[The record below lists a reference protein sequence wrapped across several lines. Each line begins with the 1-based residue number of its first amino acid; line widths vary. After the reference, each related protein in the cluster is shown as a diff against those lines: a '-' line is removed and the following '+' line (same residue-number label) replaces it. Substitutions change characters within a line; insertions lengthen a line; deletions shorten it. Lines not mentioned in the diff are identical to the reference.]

1 MTVSGVLLWTGSLG
15 IGEASPWL
23 TFGVVS
29 SQVFL
34 DHKTLYF
41 DVAPF
46 LFYIL
51 TEVDEHGAH
60 LVGYFSKV
68 GLEGR
73 ADFFRIFL
81 GNVPDLRVPLPYRC
95 RRRSRQKAT
104 TWLASAHCLPING
117 RATAAFSSNSVRLG
131 ASLDHALR
139 LPPLPPG

>member
-1 MTVSGVLLWTGSLG
+1 MTVTGVLLWIGGLG
-15 IGEASPWL
+15 VGEASTWL

-73 ADFFRIFL
+73 ADFFGFP
-81 GNVPDLRVPLPYRC
+81 GQ
-95 RRRSRQKAT
+95 RS
-104 TWLASAHCLPING
+104 
-117 RATAAFSSNSVRLG
+117 
-131 ASLDHALR
+131 
-139 LPPLPPG
+139 